1 MRNIVLFGPP
11 GCGKGTQAAIL
22 ANNLGYIK
30 VSTGDLLRDI
40 AEEDSDL
47 GIKIHS
53 VLSSGLLVSD
63 EEVNQ
68 LVEHFYSRNKNA
80 TGLIFDGYPR
90 NVSQVKA
97 LELILSKHKDVV
109 SNVFYFDLSEDTL
122 VKRITGR
129 YACNKCGT
137 IYNSF
142 FFNPK
147 KIGECDNCC
156 SSSFNKR
163 ADDSKDTLLER
174 LKVYKNSTAPL
185 LEYYKD
191 KLIKIDAE
199 ALVDTVSES
208 IMSYFK

>member
-147 KIGECDNCC
+147 KIGECDKCC

-199 ALVDTVSES
+199 ASVDTVSES